1 MVLPD
6 QSIRSFTISL
16 QFLGEVERA
25 GYETRMIGSQRNI
38 IGSRVA
44 FALLA
49 AYCLLGA
56 ATVIVDSTRL
66 LHNPWENTYFESPQ
80 TYAAIYAAQT
90 GKLYIPMSQPPYT
103 PQAYAPLY
111 YAANACIA
119 SYVHRDVDLFI
130 LYSRLM
136 TYVAYLL
143 CGLMVFMIG
152 RAADIS
158 PLHSLLA
165 ALMMLGQPD
174 FLGWNI
180 SPRPDM
186 LFLLAMLVSLY
197 CALRWEDHVW
207 RGYGLAGV
215 FAGIAFLIKQPGIA
229 VAIAICVVLG
239 AQKQFKKAAALA
251 AGALAPVAI
260 TFVVLYWRHDP
271 FFQQIM
277 FVGKSFWS
285 IRDAATF
292 VVSNFITPY
301 WIVPLCIGAAGFSQA
316 VTMGNKPKMI
326 ASFALVNLLVGLSGL
341 PQVGGYVNYLLPGIA
356 GCALLLP
363 YAILLVRERVR
374 LLASLA
380 LVSAALIWTMGAAYT
395 YDRGLSNY
403 FQPPTDAPLTWL
415 RPFRILSDRTTMNV
429 HGREP
434 NLLDPFG
441 AHVLELTGYWN
452 SAPVVDKLNRGE
464 YDLIILTRVTFR
476 HVIPFF
482 RGISYFSP
490 DEVAIMNEK
499 YEVLCST
506 MESMVLKPRWREV
519 AATPQMFSQLFNSR
533 CGTGFR
539 RVPLHLQLAPDTR

>member
-1 MVLPD
+1 
-6 QSIRSFTISL
+6 
-16 QFLGEVERA
+16 
-25 GYETRMIGSQRNI
+25 MIASQRHI

-49 AYCLLGA
+49 AYCLVGA

-111 YAANACIA
+111 YAANAYIA

-130 LYSRLM
+130 LYSRSM
-136 TYVAYLL
+136 TYLAYLL
-143 CGLMVFMIG
+143 CAVMVFTIC
-152 RAADIS
+152 RAAEIS

-165 ALMMLGQPD
+165 ALMMLGQPSL
-174 FLGWNI
+174 LGWNV

-197 CALRWEDHVW
+197 CAVRWEDHVW
-207 RGYGLAGV
+207 RGYGLAGA

-229 VAIAICVVLG
+229 VAVALVVVLAAG
-239 AQKQFKKAAALA
+239 KQFKKAVALA
-251 AGALAPVAI
+251 AGAIAPVAI
-260 TFVVLYWRHDP
+260 TFAVLYTRHDP

-277 FVGKSFWS
+277 FIGKSFWS
-285 IRDAATF
+285 VRDAANF
-292 VVSNFITPY
+292 VLDNLVKTY
-301 WIVPLCIGAAGFSQA
+301 WIVPIGIGAAGFSKA

-341 PQVGGYVNYLLPGIA
+341 PQVGGYLNYLFPAMA

-363 YAILLVRERVR
+363 YAIQLVRERVR
-374 LLASLA
+374 LLTSLA
-380 LVSAALIWTMGAAYT
+380 LISAVLVWTIVAAYA
-395 YDRGLSNY
+395 YERGVSNY
-403 FQPPTDAPLTWL
+403 FQPPTEAPLTWL

-452 SAPVVDKLNRGE
+452 SAPVVDKLSRGE

-476 HVIPFF
+476 HTIPVF

-490 DEVAIMNEK
+490 DEVEIMNEK

-519 AATPQMFSQLFNSR
+519 AATPQMFSQLFDR
-533 CGTGFR
+533 PCGTGFR
-539 RVPLHLQLAPDTR
+539 RVPLHLKLAPDAR